1 MIGRCKC
8 QMCKNFLTPDKR
20 ARDWK
25 CKAFPKGIPEM
36 KIAYIDFDSCEN
48 CYNGIDSNVMNK
60 TTLTANSSE

>member
-20 ARDWK
+20 AREWK

-48 CYNGIDSNVMNK
+48 CNNGIGFEREEQSDFNY
-60 TTLTANSSE
+60 